1 MSIVLSE
8 IIEQSYSLFAMY
20 HPSRPLDIC
29 TDCCMTPEEEGKLAG
44 LPVREIPRDLLSYYN
59 DGAKPEKTRI
69 EEIKHFLPRYL
80 DLIGNF
86 QFPTHSTELSFSRLI
101 PFEKNEWSKEELDV
115 LLRFNSSFFKHCLT
129 LYPIPSFSDEIDTIL
144 IMFWR
149 AGFNIAELLTIW
161 EDDKTLVGTL
171 HFRDLYFHSFE
182 EYNPTKLSSG
192 FADKGLADILL
203 TWRASDKVKQNFA
216 GNIEQII
223 IEKNDLDIADLNELN
238 LLYDI
243 LRAK

>member
-1 MSIVLSE
+1 
-8 IIEQSYSLFAMY
+8 
-20 HPSRPLDIC
+20 
-29 TDCCMTPEEEGKLAG
+29 
-44 LPVREIPRDLLSYYN
+44 
-59 DGAKPEKTRI
+59 
-69 EEIKHFLPRYL
+69 
-80 DLIGNF
+80 
-86 QFPTHSTELSFSRLI
+86 
-101 PFEKNEWSKEELDV
+101 
-115 LLRFNSSFFKHCLT
+115 
-129 LYPIPSFSDEIDTIL
+129 
-144 IMFWR
+144 MFWR

-182 EYNPTKLSSG
+182 EYNPAKLSSG

-223 IEKNDLDIADLNELN
+223 IERNDLDIADLNELN
-238 LLYDI
+238 LLYEI